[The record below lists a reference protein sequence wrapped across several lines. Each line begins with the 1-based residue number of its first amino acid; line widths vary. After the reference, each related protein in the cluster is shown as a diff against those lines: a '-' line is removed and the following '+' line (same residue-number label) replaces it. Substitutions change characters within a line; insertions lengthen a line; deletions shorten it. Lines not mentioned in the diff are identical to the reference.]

1 MSTDLRQ
8 SIEHSIRVDLVPTL
22 PAYVSQVSREMERD
36 DVSIRR
42 IAELISQD
50 MGLAGRVLKLANSPI
65 YSRSVRDTVSVESA
79 VQRIG
84 FTEMKTVC
92 LSVGMSR
99 QFEQDLEHFDIVQL
113 WKHSLCVAFATQ
125 AIIPF
130 CRVDEARQLSRE
142 MLYTA
147 GLMHDIG
154 LVVLARQLP
163 AQYEQIIL
171 TCLDTGGKLWQVEQ
185 SALGFNH
192 ADASSWVVQHWGL
205 PARLAMIVRYH
216 HEHDVA
222 EPPIA
227 LYAKLLHVADVI
239 AGMNGYGI
247 GDITPVEPFAVSA
260 WVDLGLNDEDIP
272 QIIEET
278 EKRIETAELFAALA
292 QGS

>member
-1 MSTDLRQ
+1 
-8 SIEHSIRVDLVPTL
+8 
-22 PAYVSQVSREMERD
+22 MERD
-36 DVSIRR
+36 NVSIGR
-42 IAELISQD
+42 IATLISQD
-50 MGLAGRVLKLANSPI
+50 IGLAGRVLKLANSPI
-65 YSRSVRDTVSVESA
+65 YSRSVRDTVSVDSA

-92 LSVGMSR
+92 LSVGVSR

-125 AIIPF
+125 AIVPF
-130 CRVDEARQLSRE
+130 CRVDDARQLSRE

-154 LVVLARQLP
+154 LVILARQLP
-163 AQYEQIIL
+163 EQYEQIIL
-171 TCLDTGGKLWQVEQ
+171 TCLETGGKLWQVEDA
-185 SALGFNH
+185 ALGFNH
-192 ADASSWVVQHWGL
+192 ADAGSWVVRHWGL
-205 PARLAMIVRYH
+205 PERLALIVQH
-216 HEHDVA
+216 HHDHDAA
-222 EPPIA
+222 EAGVA

-247 GDITPVEPFAVSA
+247 GDVAPVEPFAVSA
-260 WVDLGLNDEDIP
+260 WVDLGLDDEDIP
-272 QIIEET
+272 LIIQET